1 MKAQLRF
8 YHTAFLYLV
17 ALTTITTM
25 AGAAEVNPP
34 PPHISGD
41 RFTNGQPRLKF
52 PYPAA
57 QSYQMLSATDP
68 AGPYTPD
75 TNSGRFLGAR
85 ERDR

>member
-8 YHTAFLYLV
+8 YQTAFLYLV

-34 PPHISGD
+34 PPHISGNGS
-41 RFTNGQPRLKF
+41 TNGQPRLKF

-57 QSYQMLSATDP
+57 QSYQMLSATNPP
-68 AGPYTPD
+68 AGPRPTRTPAA
-75 TNSGRFLGAR
+75 SSAR
-85 ERDR
+85 HGS